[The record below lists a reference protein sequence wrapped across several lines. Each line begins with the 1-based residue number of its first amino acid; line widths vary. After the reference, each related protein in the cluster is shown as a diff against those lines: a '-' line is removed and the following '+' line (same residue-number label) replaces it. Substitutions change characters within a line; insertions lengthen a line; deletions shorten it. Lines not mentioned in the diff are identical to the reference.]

1 MNGREDDGRVSE
13 SEDPECESAID
24 GRGTGNG
31 HGIDGL
37 VTGNEREE
45 LALVQWCWYSEELG
59 LA

>member
-1 MNGREDDGRVSE
+1 MNGREYYDRVSG
-13 SEDPECESAID
+13 SEDPECESVID
-24 GRGTGNG
+24 GLGTGNE
-31 HGIDGL
+31 HGTDGL